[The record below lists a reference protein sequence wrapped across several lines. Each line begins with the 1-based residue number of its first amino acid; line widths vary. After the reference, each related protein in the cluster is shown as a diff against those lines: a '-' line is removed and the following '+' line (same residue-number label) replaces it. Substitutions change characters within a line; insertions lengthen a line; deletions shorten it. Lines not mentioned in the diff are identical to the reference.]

1 MLRFYLWNVIIGEDK
16 EGALYV
22 ISDYVMMIET
32 KKLFYVTGNYNVE
45 SIILPALQH
54 AWIDPEAEK

>member
-1 MLRFYLWNVIIGEDK
+1 
-16 EGALYV
+16 
-22 ISDYVMMIET
+22 MIET
-32 KKLFYVTGNYNVE
+32 KKLFCVTGNYNFE